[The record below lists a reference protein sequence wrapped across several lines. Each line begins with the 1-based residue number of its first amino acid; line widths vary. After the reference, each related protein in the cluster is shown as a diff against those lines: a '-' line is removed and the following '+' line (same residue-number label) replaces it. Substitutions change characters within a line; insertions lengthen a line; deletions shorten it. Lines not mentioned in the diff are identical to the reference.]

1 MHSHMERNAIMQWN
15 KKWKAGSDPV
25 LKIVEVFEDLSMTF
39 KMDTTEYY
47 FNISTLSLF
56 TLAPVTV
63 NGRKIHVMSGHS
75 LGRNVL
81 NPKTKTSRKSPP
93 PRIPSTPRFGY
104 VEIQSSGS
112 KRIMDKFEC
121 RLCNR
126 HYIAATY
133 CSPEHTC
140 FGKGL
145 GKEIERVGVE
155 KMFNSIDGIKNYV
168 EELDKV
174 GKYLMTHAT
183 KEICGAYRNNPISI
197 EAIDEEVHE

>member
-93 PRIPSTPRFGY
+93 PYSKHASLRI
-104 VEIQSSGS
+104 
-112 KRIMDKFEC
+112 C
-121 RLCNR
+121 
-126 HYIAATY
+126 
-133 CSPEHTC
+133 
-140 FGKGL
+140 
-145 GKEIERVGVE
+145 
-155 KMFNSIDGIKNYV
+155 
-168 EELDKV
+168 
-174 GKYLMTHAT
+174 
-183 KEICGAYRNNPISI
+183 
-197 EAIDEEVHE
+197 